1 MNEEKGIFS
10 KVKAYLNENKKGQC
24 QLMEGIL
31 GRFDQ
36 ELNCYAFYKQDRDKM
51 VESIVYVTQRFFEN
65 HQDVKSLEKTVLEY
79 LHQKKGMQATFKTS
93 GIDELPLIK
102 KEDES

>member
-1 MNEEKGIFS
+1 MNQEKGIFK
-10 KVKAYLNENKKGQC
+10 KVNEGTKGQC

-31 GRFDQ
+31 GRFDK
-36 ELNCYAFYKQDRDKM
+36 ELGCYAFYKQDKGQA
-51 VESIVYVTQRFFEN
+51 VESIVYVTKRFFES
-65 HQDVKSLEKTVLEY
+65 HQDPDALEKTVLNY

-102 KEDES
+102 KETQN